1 MLTVNLDIE
10 NSILAALG
18 RNMQSSVPLINAPTQ
33 NGALEIAALSIFHM
47 RKACLWAFSS
57 LLSLGYHFHRW
68 SQTMKEAPKSHNV
81 CSDIMPVSLGENREP
96 SDQQVLQL
104 DCQCC
109 WARSNNLQHG
119 NKHTADTEVIQSWES
134 FFGIYVAKCP
144 PAPQKKCSVRL
155 VLCWLY
161 RQLKLSLRGLL
172 LFKTNKGGN

>member
-1 MLTVNLDIE
+1 MLPLRKEHLKSQHSQFFTCEKLVCE
-10 NSILAALG
+10 PFHHFLALVI
-18 RNMQSSVPLINAPTQ
+18 SFIDDL
-33 NGALEIAALSIFHM
+33 
-47 RKACLWAFSS
+47 K
-57 LLSLGYHFHRW
+57 RW
-68 SQTMKEAPKSHNV
+68 RRLPSHNV

-109 WARSNNLQHG
+109 WAHSNNLQHG

-134 FFGIYVAKCP
+134 FVGIYVAKCP